1 MILFRD
7 TDLLAHPRARVLTR
21 DMESWIVVAAATLAV
36 ILAGAVIRGI
46 KKKVVPPPRIRI
58 AFDQY
63 KDRERLSR

>member
-1 MILFRD
+1 MTLSRH
-7 TDLLAHPRARVLTR
+7 TDILAHPRARVLTR
-21 DMESWIVVAAATLAV
+21 DMEFWIVVIAATLVV

-46 KKKVVPPPRIRI
+46 KKKPTTMPEIRI